1 MSNKNNPLSPHLQV
15 YKWHISSLLSISHRI
30 VGIIN
35 FILIILIIFLFAGC
49 NNAKKEDVQISSS
62 KSTAISNAIELASA
76 GVVGIYR
83 SQERV
88 QRVWGGYRSLK
99 PISSNGSGFLVSE
112 DGYIITNAH
121 NIRDSFKQPTVITT
135 DIKVRVVIPGG
146 EAYDAEIVGL
156 DTVTDIALLKIEGQN
171 FKYCSLGN
179 SDEVKVGE
187 WAIALGNPRNLISND
202 QYQPIASAGIISAVN
217 VDFSIDSA
225 SGRLLD
231 SKGNLLPD
239 VKLLDNM
246 IQTDASLN
254 PGNSGGPLIDSNGNV
269 IGINTFTRAD
279 SQNLGFAIPINFAK
293 KIANELKLKGAI
305 DRRVSFGLNA
315 RQYLY
320 GPAKDQIGLFIDKVD
335 YNSTATNEELYRGD
349 IIVAI
354 EGYKIESF
362 EEIKAVLVKLDF
374 RAGDEIILTVLREDN
389 FMDIKL
395 TLGEV

>member
-1 MSNKNNPLSPHLQV
+1 M
-15 YKWHISSLLSISHRI
+15 RI
-30 VGIIN
+30 K
-35 FILIILIIFLFAGC
+35 FIILIIILFVGC
-49 NNAKKEDVQISSS
+49 NSEKREDIQISSS
-62 KSTAISNAIELASA
+62 KSTAISNAIELASP

-88 QRVWGGYRSLK
+88 LKTWRGYRNLK
-99 PISSNGSGFLVSE
+99 PASSNGSGFIISK
-112 DGYIITNAH
+112 DGYILTNAH
-121 NIRDSFKQPTVITT
+121 NIRDNFVSAVITT
-135 DIKVRVVIPGG
+135 EINVTVVVPGG
-146 EAYDAEIVGL
+146 KTYDAAIVGV
-156 DTVTDIALLKIEGQN
+156 DTVSDIALLKIEGED
-171 FKYCSLGN
+171 FEYCNLGDSGN
-179 SDEVKVGE
+179 VKVGE
-187 WAIALGNPRNLISND
+187 WAIALGNPRNLISNV

-217 VDFSIDSA
+217 ADFSIDSS

-231 SKGNLLPD
+231 TSGELLPD

-254 PGNSGGPLIDSNGNV
+254 PGNSGGPLIDSSGNV
-269 IGINTFTRAD
+269 IGINTFVRAD

-293 KIANELKLKGAI
+293 KIANELKLKGVI

-320 GPAKDQIGLFIDKVD
+320 GREKDQIGLFIDKVD
-335 YNSTATNEELYRGD
+335 YNSTAINEELFRGD

-354 EGYKIESF
+354 EGYKIESL

-374 RAGDEIILTVLREDN
+374 RAGDEITLTVLREDI
-389 FMDIKL
+389 FKDIKL

>member
-1 MSNKNNPLSPHLQV
+1 M
-15 YKWHISSLLSISHRI
+15 RI
-30 VGIIN
+30 KY
-35 FILIILIIFLFAGC
+35 IILIIFLFIGC

-62 KSTAISNAIELASA
+62 KSTAISNAIELASP

-88 QRVWGGYRSLK
+88 LRTWRGYRNLK
-99 PISSNGSGFLVSE
+99 PASSNGSGFIISK
-112 DGYIITNAH
+112 DGYILTNAH
-121 NIRDSFKQPTVITT
+121 NIRDNFSSAVITT
-135 DIKVRVVIPGG
+135 EINVTVVVPGG
-146 EAYDAEIVGL
+146 QTYDAAIVGV
-156 DTVTDIALLKIEGQN
+156 DTVSDIALLKIDGDDFE
-171 FKYCSLGN
+171 YCNLGN
-179 SDEVKVGE
+179 SDDVKVGE
-187 WAIALGNPRNLISND
+187 WAIALGNPRNLISNV

-217 VDFSIDSA
+217 ADFSIDSR

-231 SKGNLLPD
+231 SSGELLPD
-239 VKLLDNM
+239 IKLLDNM

-254 PGNSGGPLIDSNGNV
+254 PGNSGGPLIDSKGNV
-269 IGINTFTRAD
+269 IAINTFMRTD

-293 KIANELKLKGAI
+293 KIANELKLKGVI

-320 GPAKDQIGLFIDKVD
+320 GSAKDQIGLFIDKVD
-335 YNSTATNEELYRGD
+335 YNSTAINEELYRGD

-354 EGYKIESF
+354 EGYKIESL

-389 FMDIKL
+389 FKDIKL

>member
-1 MSNKNNPLSPHLQV
+1 M
-15 YKWHISSLLSISHRI
+15 RI
-30 VGIIN
+30 KY
-35 FILIILIIFLFAGC
+35 IILIIFLFIGC

-62 KSTAISNAIELASA
+62 KSTAISNAIELASP

-88 QRVWGGYRSLK
+88 LRTWRGYRNLK
-99 PISSNGSGFLVSE
+99 PASSNGSGFIISK
-112 DGYIITNAH
+112 DGYILTNAH
-121 NIRDSFKQPTVITT
+121 NIRDNFSSAVITT
-135 DIKVRVVIPGG
+135 EINVTVVVPGG
-146 EAYDAEIVGL
+146 QTYDAAIVGV
-156 DTVTDIALLKIEGQN
+156 DTVSDIALLKIEGDD
-171 FKYCSLGN
+171 FEYCNLGN
-179 SDEVKVGE
+179 SDDVKVGE
-187 WAIALGNPRNLISND
+187 WAIALGNPRNLISNV

-217 VDFSIDSA
+217 ADFSIDSR

-231 SKGNLLPD
+231 SSGELLPD
-239 VKLLDNM
+239 IKLLDNM

-254 PGNSGGPLIDSNGNV
+254 PGNSGGPLIDSKGNV
-269 IGINTFTRAD
+269 IAINTFMRSD

-293 KIANELKLKGAI
+293 KIANELKLKGVI

-320 GPAKDQIGLFIDKVD
+320 GSAKDQIGLFIDKVD
-335 YNSTATNEELYRGD
+335 YNSTAINEELYRGD

-354 EGYKIESF
+354 EGYKIESL

-389 FMDIKL
+389 FKDIKL

>member
-1 MSNKNNPLSPHLQV
+1 M
-15 YKWHISSLLSISHRI
+15 RI
-30 VGIIN
+30 KY
-35 FILIILIIFLFAGC
+35 IILIIFLFIGC

-62 KSTAISNAIELASA
+62 KSTAISNAIELASP

-88 QRVWGGYRSLK
+88 LRTWRGYRNLK
-99 PISSNGSGFLVSE
+99 PASSNGSGFIISK
-112 DGYIITNAH
+112 DGYILTNAH
-121 NIRDSFKQPTVITT
+121 NIRDNFSSAVITT
-135 DIKVRVVIPGG
+135 EINVTVVVPGG
-146 EAYDAEIVGL
+146 QTYDAAIVGV
-156 DTVTDIALLKIEGQN
+156 DTVSDIALLKIEGDD
-171 FKYCSLGN
+171 FEYCNLGN
-179 SDEVKVGE
+179 SDDVKVGE
-187 WAIALGNPRNLISND
+187 WAIALGNPRNLISNV

-217 VDFSIDSA
+217 ADFSIDSR

-231 SKGNLLPD
+231 SSGELLPD
-239 VKLLDNM
+239 IKLLDNM

-254 PGNSGGPLIDSNGNV
+254 PGNSGGPLIDSKGNV
-269 IGINTFTRAD
+269 IAINTFMRTD

-293 KIANELKLKGAI
+293 KIANELKLKGVI

-320 GPAKDQIGLFIDKVD
+320 GSAKDQIGLFIDKVD
-335 YNSTATNEELYRGD
+335 YNSTAINEELYRGD

-354 EGYKIESF
+354 EGYKIESL

-389 FMDIKL
+389 FKDIKL

>member
-1 MSNKNNPLSPHLQV
+1 M
-15 YKWHISSLLSISHRI
+15 RI
-30 VGIIN
+30 KY
-35 FILIILIIFLFAGC
+35 IILIIFLFAGC

-62 KSTAISNAIELASA
+62 KSTAISNAIELASP

-88 QRVWGGYRSLK
+88 LRTWRGYRNLK
-99 PISSNGSGFLVSE
+99 PASSNGSGFIISK
-112 DGYIITNAH
+112 DGYILTNAH
-121 NIRDSFKQPTVITT
+121 NIRDNFSSAVITT
-135 DIKVRVVIPGG
+135 EINVTVVVPGG
-146 EAYDAEIVGL
+146 QTYDAAIVGV
-156 DTVTDIALLKIEGQN
+156 DTVSDIALLKIEGDD
-171 FKYCSLGN
+171 FEYCNLGN
-179 SDEVKVGE
+179 SDDVKVGE
-187 WAIALGNPRNLISND
+187 WAIALGNPRNLISNV

-217 VDFSIDSA
+217 ADFSIDSR

-231 SKGNLLPD
+231 SSGELLPD
-239 VKLLDNM
+239 IKLLDNM

-254 PGNSGGPLIDSNGNV
+254 PGNSGGPLIDAKGNV
-269 IGINTFTRAD
+269 IAINTFMRSD

-293 KIANELKLKGAI
+293 KIANELKLKGVI

-320 GPAKDQIGLFIDKVD
+320 GSAKDQIGLFIDKVD
-335 YNSTATNEELYRGD
+335 YNSTAINEELYRGD

-354 EGYKIESF
+354 EGYKIESL

-389 FMDIKL
+389 FKDLKL

>member
-1 MSNKNNPLSPHLQV
+1 M
-15 YKWHISSLLSISHRI
+15 RI
-30 VGIIN
+30 KY
-35 FILIILIIFLFAGC
+35 IILIIFLFTGC
-49 NNAKKEDVQISSS
+49 NNPKKEDFQISSS

-171 FKYCSLGN
+171 FKYCSLGD
-179 SDEVKVGE
+179 SDKVRVGE

-293 KIANELKLKGAI
+293 KIANELKLKGVI
-305 DRRVSFGLNA
+305 DRRVSFGVNA

-335 YNSTATNEELYRGD
+335 YNSTAINEDLKRGD

-374 RAGDEIILTVLREDN
+374 RAGDEITLTVLREDN
-389 FMDIKL
+389 FKDVKF